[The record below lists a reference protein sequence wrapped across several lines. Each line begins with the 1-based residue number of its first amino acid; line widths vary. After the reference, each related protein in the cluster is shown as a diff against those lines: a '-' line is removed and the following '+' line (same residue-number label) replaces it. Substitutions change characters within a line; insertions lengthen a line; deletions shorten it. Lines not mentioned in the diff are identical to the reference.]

1 MPSLGKAN
9 GGAVSEFM
17 QVVEKLRIGITA
29 ATGRDETRSPE
40 HKSNERCCATS
51 CGMAVDRGQRG

>member
-1 MPSLGKAN
+1 M
-9 GGAVSEFM
+9 GGAISGLM
-17 QVVEKLRIGITA
+17 QVMGKHRMGITT